1 MFFFSHEW
9 KNFKICQNHQ
19 INGTNSPFL
28 LLSTFM
34 DLIQYLSY
42 GEKFTCW
49 KGPWAFLQS
58 TISWARFSPTPW
70 SFFNSLIDPLLRTE
84 SISLSFVKKK
94 KDDTSCFTLHTIIKP
109 HHQQVFNLNTES
121 PYLQTKSTGGGVV
134 LPINGLMGMCHLME
148 SQLLSLDLL

>member
-19 INGTNSPFL
+19 IHQINGTNSPFL
-28 LLSTFM
+28 LLSAFL

-42 GEKFTCW
+42 GDKFTCW

-70 SFFNSLIDPLLRTE
+70 SFFKSLIDPLLRTE

-94 KDDTSCFTLHTIIKP
+94 RDEMSCFTLHTIIKP
-109 HHQQVFNLNTES
+109 HQQQVLKTES
-121 PYLQTKSTGGGVV
+121 PYLQTKPTGWVGV
-134 LPINGLMGMCHLME
+134 LPINGLMGMCHWME
-148 SQLLSLDLL
+148 SLDWL